1 MDDTSE
7 NTSENTPENTPKRSK
22 TNPTTLFGQPGSIPS
37 DTPIPGESRVM
48 GSEFGS
54 RLTAPAVQQVPGS
67 LFGQHSTSGLFGG
80 KAAAQVAAAQAT
92 GQPIPGGLFGA
103 QSNRNLFGGC
113 TEPPPPSSANAR
125 PLFGFGSSSHSKPD
139 TGGGIFGNIGQA
151 SNSRKGSLFG
161 HVAAVNSESAHA
173 AQQILRVPDIRVVE
187 NQAISLGCD
196 ILTVNVGKDEP
207 ARTFSIHS
215 DLLTA
220 RSTYFKDFITNEPEQ
235 KTFDLPEINPRAFA
249 LYFQLI
255 YTGRI
260 PSKPNDASDAEHD
273 EYALLCKLYTI
284 AHLVK
289 DANAKDSAL
298 DAVFVKATESAE
310 IPSSEHVWIVYAG
323 TEGPCKARKM
333 MVDFYTYK
341 ATGEWM
347 RAQGEDADGRG
358 FPPEFWSELAMSL
371 VDKRSLPDR
380 RMAGMD
386 ANEYHGP

>member
-1 MDDTSE
+1 MD
-7 NTSENTPENTPKRSK
+7 NTPENVPKRSE
-22 TNPTTLFGQPGSIPS
+22 TSPSTLFAQLGGIPSETSIP
-37 DTPIPGESRVM
+37 GGSRVM
-48 GSEFGS
+48 SSEYGSGIN
-54 RLTAPAVQQVPGS
+54 APAVQQVPGS

-92 GQPIPGGLFGA
+92 GQPIPGGLFGGV
-103 QSNRNLFGGC
+103 NRNLFDKF
-113 TEPPPPSSANAR
+113 TEPPPPSSANTR

-139 TGGGIFGNIGQA
+139 TGGGLFGNIGQA

-161 HVAAVNSESAHA
+161 HVAAVDSESARA
-173 AQQILRVPDIRVVE
+173 DQQILRVPNIRVVE
-187 NQAISLGCD
+187 DQAVNFGCD
-196 ILTVNVGKDEP
+196 LLTIHVGKDER

-220 RSTYFKDFITNEPEQ
+220 RSTYFKDFISNDADQ

-289 DANAKDSAL
+289 DAKAKDSAL
-298 DAVFVKATESAE
+298 DAILVKATESAE

-347 RAQGEDADGRG
+347 RAQGEDAHGRG

-380 RMAGMD
+380 RMAGME
-386 ANEYHGP
+386 ANEYHGQ

>member
-1 MDDTSE
+1 MD
-7 NTSENTPENTPKRSK
+7 NTSENIQKRSE
-22 TNPTTLFGQPGSIPS
+22 TNPTTLFSQPGSVPS

-48 GSEFGS
+48 GSEFCSG
-54 RLTAPAVQQVPGS
+54 LTAPAGQQVPG
-67 LFGQHSTSGLFGG
+67 GLFGG
-80 KAAAQVAAAQAT
+80 SSTCDWTGGRAASQVAAAQAT

-103 QSNRNLFGGC
+103 LSNRNLFGGY
-113 TEPPPPSSANAR
+113 TEPPPPSSTNAR

-139 TGGGIFGNIGQA
+139 TGGGLFGNLGQA
-151 SNSRKGSLFG
+151 STSRKGSLFG
-161 HVAAVNSESAHA
+161 HGATVDSESARA
-173 AQQILRVPDIRVVE
+173 DQQMLRVPDIRVVE
-187 NQAISLGCD
+187 DQAINFGCD
-196 ILTVNVGKDEP
+196 LLTIHVGQDER

-220 RSTYFKDFITNEPEQ
+220 RSTYFKDFFSNDADQ
-235 KTFDLPEINPRAFA
+235 KSFDLPEINPRAFA

-260 PSKPNDASDAEHD
+260 PSKRNDASDAEHD

-289 DANAKDSAL
+289 DAKAKDSAL
-298 DAVFVKATESAE
+298 DAILVKATESAE

-347 RAQGEDADGRG
+347 RAQGEDAHGRG
-358 FPPEFWSELAMSL
+358 FPPEFWSELAISL

-386 ANEYHGP
+386 ANEYHGQ